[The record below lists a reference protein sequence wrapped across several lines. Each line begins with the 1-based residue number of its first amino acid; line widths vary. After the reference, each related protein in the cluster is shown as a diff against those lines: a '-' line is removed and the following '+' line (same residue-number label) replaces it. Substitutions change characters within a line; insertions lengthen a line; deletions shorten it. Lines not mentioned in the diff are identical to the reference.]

1 MLPDPVILASTIL
14 IVDDEEFLLEYVR
27 IVLLRCGFTVLT
39 AKTGAE
45 AWHLILH
52 RRNEIRLV
60 LTDIVMPGS
69 FGGFELADR
78 VHRREPDL
86 TVLFIP
92 PPTSFLNDCYC
103 ASLSVPHSSS
113 RSYVSIWKLAA
124 SRHRVFSFASRFKS
138 STRHVRAEHRS

>member
-14 IVDDEEFLLEYVR
+14 IVDDEEFLLAYVR

-86 TVLFIP
+86 TVLFM
-92 PPTSFLNDCYC
+92 SGAALDDR
-103 ASLSVPHSSS
+103 ASAADLVSKRLLLRKPFGPAQL
-113 RSYVSIWKLAA
+113 VSI
-124 SRHRVFSFASRFKS
+124 
-138 STRHVRAEHRS
+138 VREHLEAGSQSAQGF

>member
-1 MLPDPVILASTIL
+1 MLPDPIILASTIL
-14 IVDDEEFLLEYVR
+14 VVDDEEFLLEYVR

-39 AKTGAE
+39 AKTGAG

-52 RRNEIRLV
+52 SRNAIRLV

-78 VHRREPDL
+78 VHRALPWM
-86 TVLFIP
+86 TVLP

-103 ASLSVPHSSS
+103 ASFSVPHSSS

>member
-14 IVDDEEFLLEYVR
+14 VVDDEEFLLEYVR
-27 IVLLRCGFTVLT
+27 IVLLRSGFTVLT

-52 RRNEIRLV
+52 SRNEIRLV

-78 VHRREPDL
+78 G
-86 TVLFIP
+86 
-92 PPTSFLNDCYC
+92 TSAGTGFTC
-103 ASLSVPHSSS
+103 SV
-113 RSYVSIWKLAA
+113 YVGRCLG
-124 SRHRVFSFASRFKS
+124 
-138 STRHVRAEHRS
+138 